1 MYPTRIPTRRVA
13 LITALIAAN
22 LMALPALADSWRG
35 SYEVTGVKGGDMLKM
50 REGPGV
56 GYKVIVGLPNGTRVK
71 VQSCQRLGNTR
82 WCEVTL
88 ERARGLKGYVS
99 ESYLREK

>member
-1 MYPTRIPTRRVA
+1 MRQIRMLALASPLLVA
-13 LITALIAAN
+13 GLVAT
-22 LMALPALADSWRG
+22 PALADSWRG
-35 SYEVTGVKGGDMLKM
+35 SYEVYGVKGEDMLKM

-71 VQSCQRLGNTR
+71 VQNCQRLGNTR

-88 ERARGLKGYVS
+88 ERARSLKGFVS